1 MRRAPQWM
9 NAQCWRIMPQG
20 LSSAKLERRQSPA
33 RSYSPISFTAMRILQ
48 VNSSSTWGGGETH
61 VQQLTE
67 FLRELGHDVIMAG
80 RPNSRLNPE
89 IKLPFLNS
97 ADLITAKRLRHE
109 LQKVGFDILH
119 AHLARDYTIVAAAA
133 WAMPQ
138 SKVVFTRHLLHPIRP
153 HLFYRRVD
161 AWIAP
166 TARILNTLTPSAQ
179 KAATVIPNWVDL
191 STFAFRPHALHS
203 PVTIGL
209 LGQLSPHKGHDD
221 AIEAARQLG
230 SSFRLVIAGE
240 GKAAYEDALKKKEAG
255 LSVEFLGFASVPGFF
270 QEIDMLIVPSWE
282 EPFGIVLLEAMAV
295 GIPVIATAAGGPLDI
310 IRPDRDGVLVR
321 PRDARGLA
329 GEVRR
334 LAANS
339 QWREEI
345 VKAARSRAETA
356 FDIEKVIPR
365 IEGFYREV

>member
-1 MRRAPQWM
+1 
-9 NAQCWRIMPQG
+9 
-20 LSSAKLERRQSPA
+20 
-33 RSYSPISFTAMRILQ
+33 MRILQ

-67 FLRELGHDVIMAG
+67 FLRERGHDVIMAG

-97 ADLITAKRLRHE
+97 ADFITAKRLRHE

-191 STFAFRPHALHS
+191 STFLYRPHALHS

-230 SSFRLVIAGE
+230 SSFRMVIAGE
-240 GKAAYEDALKKKEAG
+240 GKPAYKNALKKKATG
-255 LSVEFLGFASVPGFF
+255 LSVEFLGFASVPRFF
-270 QEIDMLIVPSWE
+270 RDIDMLMVPSWE
-282 EPFGIVLLEAMAV
+282 EPFGIVLLEAMAA
-295 GIPVIATAAGGPLDI
+295 GIPVIATASGGPQEI
-310 IRPDRDGVLVR
+310 ISMPTEGVLVPAR
-321 PRDARGLA
+321 DPSAMANAIKSLASDDERRLSIIANGRARVEANFDART
-329 GEVRR
+329 V
-334 LAANS
+334 
-339 QWREEI
+339 
-345 VKAARSRAETA
+345 V
-356 FDIEKVIPR
+356 PR
-365 IEGFYREV
+365 IENVYRRLIG

>member
-1 MRRAPQWM
+1 
-9 NAQCWRIMPQG
+9 
-20 LSSAKLERRQSPA
+20 
-33 RSYSPISFTAMRILQ
+33 MRILQ

-67 FLRELGHDVIMAG
+67 FLRERGHDVVIAG
-80 RPNSRLNPE
+80 RPNSRLDPD

-97 ADLITAKRLRHE
+97 ADFITAKRLRHE
-109 LQKVGFDILH
+109 VQKVGFDILH

-133 WAMPQ
+133 WAMSSQ

-153 HLFYRRVD
+153 HFFYRRVD

-166 TARILNTLTPSAQ
+166 TAQILNTLPPLAQ
-179 KAATVIPNWVDL
+179 KTATVIPNWVDL
-191 STFAFRPHALHS
+191 GNFVFRPHALRT

-240 GKAAYEDALKKKEAG
+240 GKPAYEDALKKKATG
-255 LSVEFLGFASVPGFF
+255 LSVEFPGFASVPQFF
-270 QEIDMLIVPSWE
+270 REIDMLIVPSWE

-295 GIPVIATAAGGPLDI
+295 GIPVIATARGGPPEI
-310 IRPDRDGVLVR
+310 ISSPAEGVLVP
-321 PRDARGLA
+321 PRDPSALA
-329 GEVRR
+329 NAIKSLASDDQRR
-334 LAANS
+334 LSIVGNARARVEANFDM
-339 QWREEI
+339 RAVVPKI
-345 VKAARSRAETA
+345 VDVYQRVLGNSHKKAISGTDTE
-356 FDIEKVIPR
+356 F
-365 IEGFYREV
+365 